1 MYTVP
6 KLVYTVFHLI
16 FIIKLVIMQNYY
28 LHLIGKKTN
37 IQIIGIVQ
45 IDCLE
50 IILSIT
56 TIIPQK

>member
-1 MYTVP
+1 MHTVP

-28 LHLIGKKTN
+28 LYLIGKKTN

>member
-28 LHLIGKKTN
+28 LYLIGKKTN